1 MIKLNYIIIN
11 ILYYNIINMSK
22 NKFEDINDNKLSQID
37 SIIKGGF
44 PRIKICDIEITKK
57 ILEKKPREFSN
68 NKIISIKDMLKMKKK
83 TETSLNLLSDPQII
97 NGFQSSFSSENEIMN
112 IIKDTNDEING
123 VSIDLITGRLKKSKT
138 NENVKHSKSK
148 NSKSKNRKSKKS
160 KVNKK

>member
-97 NGFQSSFSSENEIMN
+97 NGLQSNFVSDNEIMN

-123 VSIDLITGRLKKSKT
+123 ISIDLITGKSRISDKQSLENVKRKKLKKSK
-138 NENVKHSKSK
+138 N
-148 NSKSKNRKSKKS
+148 
-160 KVNKK
+160 